1 MPKIEQLFAYVV
13 ADTGPDDEGVPSFA
27 HGNMHYP
34 MVGADMDRARS
45 LRSHAQVVADAR
57 GKPVK
62 LVRSTGL
69 EVVEV
74 VHPQERP
81 LVGILA

>member
-13 ADTGPDDEGVPSFA
+13 ADTGPDDEGVPCFA
-27 HGNMHYP
+27 HGGNHYP

-45 LRSHAQVVADAR
+45 LRAHAQVVANAR

-69 EVVEV
+69 EVVETIYPDAS
-74 VHPQERP
+74 PQS
-81 LVGILA
+81 